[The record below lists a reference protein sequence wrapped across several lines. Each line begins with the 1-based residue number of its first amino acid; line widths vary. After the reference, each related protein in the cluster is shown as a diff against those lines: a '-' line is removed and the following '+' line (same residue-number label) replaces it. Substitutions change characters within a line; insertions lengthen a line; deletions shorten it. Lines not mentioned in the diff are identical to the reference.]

1 MGDPVTL
8 AVGASIASLGLKAG
22 GDVMKGQGEQSADD
36 FKAAQSERA
45 ATYGK
50 LKAQQTD
57 AAMLYQENTQLGN
70 IDAIR
75 AAANTDPTSP
85 TGVAIKQQQEFLSNT
100 NRTTKVDSILAQAQ
114 SDTADANYM
123 RSAGDFALNQS
134 YLSAATDV
142 ASGLSKTKFG

>member
-1 MGDPVTL
+1 MGAAAAGPL
-8 AVGASIASLGLKAG
+8 SIATLGLSAFSSIT
-22 GDVMKGQGEQSADD
+22 KGEGQQSADD

-57 AAMLYQENTQLGN
+57 AQMLYQENTQLGN

-85 TGVAIKQQQEFLSNT
+85 TGVAIKQQQEFLSTT

-114 SDTADANYM
+114 SDQADANYM
-123 RSAGDFALNQS
+123 RSAGDFALQSS
-134 YLSAATDV
+134 YLGAATDV
-142 ASGLSKTKFG
+142 AGGLSKSKMFGG